1 MKTTTT
7 AAETTKKTKTTK
19 KTSTTKLDPLA
30 SFTLYAKD
38 LKRPMI
44 TVYPNTIHF
53 NKESFVSLDYT
64 PYIKIL
70 VDKAGQRIAIAK
82 AAESELGSRKFFE
95 HREGKQDA
103 VRFASKEI
111 VDLFLETA
119 GLSEFDWG
127 DGKKGIKFAGEKIE
141 GAIIFN
147 MKEQV

>member
-1 MKTTTT
+1 MKNTTA
-7 AAETTKKTKTTK
+7 AAETTKTTKTT
-19 KTSTTKLDPLA
+19 STTTLDPLA

-127 DGKKGIKFAGEKIE
+127 DGKKGIKFVGEKIE

-147 MKEQV
+147 MNERV

>member
-1 MKTTTT
+1 
-7 AAETTKKTKTTK
+7 
-19 KTSTTKLDPLA
+19 
-30 SFTLYAKD
+30 
-38 LKRPMI
+38 MI

-53 NKESFVSLDYT
+53 NKESFVSLDYV

-70 VDKAGQRIAIAK
+70 VDNAGQRIAIAK

>member
-7 AAETTKKTKTTK
+7 TATATNITKQ
-19 KTSTTKLDPLA
+19 SDPLA
-30 SFTLYAKD
+30 SFTLYAQN

-44 TVYPNTIHF
+44 TVRPNTVLFH
-53 NKESFVSLDYT
+53 KESFVSLDYT

-70 VDKAGQRIAIAK
+70 VDKVGQRIAIAK
-82 AAESELGSRKFFE
+82 AAENELGSRKFFE
-95 HREGKQDA
+95 HREGKQDI

-119 GLSEFDWG
+119 RLGDFDWG
-127 DGKKGIKFAGEKIE
+127 DEKKGIKFAGEKIE

-147 MKEQV
+147 MKERV